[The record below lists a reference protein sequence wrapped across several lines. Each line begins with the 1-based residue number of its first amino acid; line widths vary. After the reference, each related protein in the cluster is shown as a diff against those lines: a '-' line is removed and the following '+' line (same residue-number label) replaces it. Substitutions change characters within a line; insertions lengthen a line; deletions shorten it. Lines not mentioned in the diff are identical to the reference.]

1 MSENKIN
8 IGGRLHSIATGN
20 VVAGADEILD
30 DIQNKK
36 QNLIN
41 QETSQKIGALEE
53 AVGTGG
59 SIDARIEAAVG
70 VETQRATEAENARY
84 TKEETYSKE
93 QLDNLITT
101 PNQKY
106 VTVEDYASLPE
117 SGEADTTYRVAN
129 WDGSL
134 ETPAVD
140 ITKYSEYAW
149 DGTKYVFLSVKSQI
163 GEVYDIS
170 AANGNETYDDLNDA
184 LTSNTGGVP
193 SSLRK
198 GGMSVKFIQTSDNK
212 YVRYNYQISSVDSD
226 DFTNVANWIGVDD
239 VLENVSEISKTDA
252 SDDDNFVAIED
263 EEGNTV
269 VEITPDGVDAKNLK
283 SNGVDVLTESDK
295 DGLATKE
302 DIEILDMMSEEETS
316 DDTEEQ
322 SWQSDNGQETFAAIG
337 TYGIKAKAYYD
348 INGNPIPTEPI
359 SFDTAS
365 ITIPTDLTQYKSTIV
380 GLRSDACKDND
391 MNNVF
396 GTQDLGRHC
405 QESAWINAHGEVSFL
420 STWNCAFGYH
430 SMFQTYNGN
439 YNVGFGNETLDNL
452 TVGDWNT
459 AIGTN
464 ALQMRGNSNKECTS
478 YQSTAVGANSQRYTY
493 NRRGN
498 TSLGFET
505 LSGVGTDSTTAPSVS
520 CHDYNIAIG
529 HKAGKFATSDLELYI
544 GSCTSSNSYSNNAEE
559 KACTLM
565 YGKSDG
571 NKNIANQFLKVNG
584 MFAANGATPQSPLT
598 AEADATDLSSALTL
612 LNQIKDALIKSG
624 IMKASNV

>member
-1 MSENKIN
+1 MADNKIN
-8 IGGRLHSIATGN
+8 VGGRLHSIATGN
-20 VVAGADEILD
+20 VLAGANEILD
-30 DIQNKK
+30 DTKNKK
-36 QNLIN
+36 QSEVNAEVDTKLTQLEN
-41 QETSQKIGALEE
+41 TVDALQKQDIE
-53 AVGTGG
+53 AVT
-59 SIDARIEAAVG
+59 SLPAVG
-70 VETQRATEAENARY
+70 
-84 TKEETYSKE
+84 S
-93 QLDNLITT
+93 
-101 PNQKY
+101 
-106 VTVEDYASLPE
+106 
-117 SGEADTTYRVAN
+117 ADPKKIYRVAGETSYTDYMLN
-129 WDGSL
+129 AAGTQFVAIATYSFPGIDSEPTADSDNLVKSGGVQSELALGTVYDVSAKNPTAGTNNDGKFES
-134 ETPAVD
+134 
-140 ITKYSEYAW
+140 
-149 DGTKYVFLSVKSQI
+149 LSVLLS
-163 GEVYDIS
+163 D
-170 AANGNETYDDLNDA
+170 ANLNTLIPIA
-184 LTSNTGGVP
+184 V
-193 SSLRK
+193 RR
-198 GGMSVKFIQTSDNK
+198 GGMSIKFIQSSDNK
-212 YVRYNYQISSVDSD
+212 YVRYNYLISSVDSD

-239 VLENVSEISKTDA
+239 ALENVSEISKTDT
-252 SDDDNFVAIED
+252 SDDDNFVSIED

-269 VEITPDGVDAKNLK
+269 VKITPDGVDAKNLK

-295 DGLATKE
+295 DDLATKE
-302 DIEILDMMSEEETS
+302 DIEILDMITEDETS

-322 SWQSDNGQETFAAIG
+322 SWQSDNGEETFAAIG

-359 SFDTAS
+359 PFDPTS

-380 GLRSDACKDND
+380 GLKSDACKDNN

-405 QESAWINAHGEVSFL
+405 QESVWINVHGEVSFL
-420 STWNCAFGYH
+420 SIWNCAFGYH

-478 YQSTAVGANSQRYTY
+478 YQSTAVGANSQRYSY

-505 LSGVGTDSTTAPSVS
+505 LSGNGTDGTTTPSVS
-520 CHDYNIAIG
+520 CRDYNIAIG
-529 HKAGKFATSDLELYI
+529 FRAGKYATNDLELYI
-544 GSCTSSNSYSNNAEE
+544 GSCTNSNSYSNNAEE

-565 YGKSDG
+565 YGKSDE

-584 MFAANGATPQSPLT
+584 MFAANGVTPQSPLT
-598 AEADATDLSSALTL
+598 AEADATDLATAIIL

-624 IMKASNV
+624 IMKTSNV